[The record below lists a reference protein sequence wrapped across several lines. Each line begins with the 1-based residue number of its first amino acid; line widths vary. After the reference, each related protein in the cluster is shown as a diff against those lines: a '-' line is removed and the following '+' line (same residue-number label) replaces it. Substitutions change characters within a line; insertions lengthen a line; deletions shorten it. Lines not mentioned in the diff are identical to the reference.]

1 MKKLLVAMGVASV
14 ALASNF
20 AVAATGNVEFN
31 GTVNTTCS
39 VVVDSNGTLAQSADA
54 NVLSS
59 KLAGGA
65 SGAATVTT
73 TGLNFAVSVA
83 NPSGWE
89 STSTGTTSAASMV
102 ADMTIGGT
110 TTAAGSTVP
119 VGLGD
124 TSVGVDLVATA
135 ASGTSFANGSYDAV
149 VVLTCE

>member
-31 GTVNTTCS
+31 GTVNTTCTIN
-39 VVVDSNGTLAQSADA
+39 VDNAGTLAQSADA

-59 KLAGGA
+59 KIAGG
-65 SGAATVTT
+65 SNGQATVTT
-73 TGLNFAVSVA
+73 TGLNFGVSVA
-83 NPSGWE
+83 NPTAWVSGP
-89 STSTGTTSAASMV
+89 TAADSFA
-102 ADMTIGGT
+102 ADMTIGGST
-110 TTAAGSTVP
+110 AAAGSTVP

-124 TSVGVDLVATA
+124 TVVEVDLVATA
-135 ASGTSFANGSYDAV
+135 AAGTSFANGAYDAV